1 MNYSTAT
8 SLLDTLKDERDQS
21 RFSRAF
27 FQLMDEPIT
36 YNIGIAQRLGI
47 KDAIILDALKA
58 ESFYDNTDGLVPS
71 IKLIAARLGLT
82 ERLVRARVKHLIS
95 LGHVRDD
102 LSVTPYLMQSLDIG
116 FDTATAFAINRLH
129 FRCLLAHGAS
139 ISSVVLMTV
148 LLSMVQDGVRM
159 SVTDDDYSWMVVNDE
174 AWMSMTALS
183 IKELRNA
190 KKVLLELG
198 LLLRIRVG
206 IPAQY
211 YVALELNKLSAITL
225 EFANASDVVEQTDDF
240 IA

>member
-1 MNYSTAT
+1 MNYSTT
-8 SLLDTLKDERDQS
+8 VTTLKSLEEENDHK
-21 RFSRAF
+21 RFSQAF

-36 YNIGIAQRLGI
+36 YNIGIAQRLGV

-58 ESFYDNTDGLVPS
+58 ESSDGLKPS
-71 IKLIAARLGLT
+71 ISVIAARLGLT
-82 ERLVRARVKHLIS
+82 VRLVRARVKHLIS

-116 FDTATAFAINRLH
+116 FDTATAFAINRLQ

-139 ISSVVLMTV
+139 IASVVLMTV
-148 LLSMVQDGVRM
+148 LLSMVQDGARM
-159 SVTDDDYSWMVVNDE
+159 SVSEDDYSWLAVNDE
-174 AWMSMTALS
+174 AWMNMTALS
-183 IKELRNA
+183 IKELRSA

-198 LLLRIRVG
+198 LLLRIRAG

-240 IA
+240 VA